1 MDNLIPIG
9 TVNRTAT
16 ENNAVKS
23 TDNIKETDK
32 IERIEAD
39 QRQKVEAPRR
49 RFKRRQGDRRV
60 LTRSSRLNRFERRKS
75 RDRRDDE
82 LEENEELL
90 NAGVKV
96 KAPNRK
102 GRFIDERA

>member
-1 MDNLIPIG
+1 MVDLIPIG

-16 ENNAVKS
+16 ENNAVKN
-23 TDNIKETDK
+23 TDNVKEPDK
-32 IERIEAD
+32 SARIEAD

-60 LTRSSRLNRFERRKS
+60 SNRSARLNRFERRKS
-75 RDRRDDE
+75 SDRRDGD
-82 LEENEELL
+82 LDENEELL
-90 NAGVKV
+90 NDGVKV
-96 KAPNRK
+96 KAPSRK

>member
-1 MDNLIPIG
+1 VDNLIPIG
-9 TVNRTAT
+9 TVNRTTT
-16 ENNAVKS
+16 ENNAVKT
-23 TDNIKETDK
+23 TDNVKETDK
-32 IERIEAD
+32 IARIEAD

-60 LTRSSRLNRFERRKS
+60 STRSARINRFERRVN

-82 LEENEELL
+82 IDENEESL
-90 NAGVKV
+90 NGDV
-96 KAPNRK
+96 KAKAPRK

>member
-9 TVNRTAT
+9 TVNRTTT

-23 TDNIKETDK
+23 TDNVKETDK
-32 IERIEAD
+32 IARIEAD
-39 QRQKVEAPRR
+39 QRQKVEPPRR

-60 LTRSSRLNRFERRKS
+60 SSRSARLNRFERRKS
-75 RDRRDDE
+75 RDRRDDD
-82 LEENEELL
+82 LDENGELL
-90 NAGVKV
+90 NDGAKA
-96 KAPNRK
+96 KAPSRK